1 METVR
6 RKMTPADWGVTTAGF
21 AVGVFAGLIIGGMA
35 ILLYSG
41 LWMLVVL
48 ALPLLLIQFLVE
60 GMIGG
65 FVAFWQRWRGG
76 PHEPEP
82 VQSNQSTDRPL
93 LRRYSF
99 SIGFVIGAVYGLA
112 TMPPL

>member
-1 METVR
+1 
-6 RKMTPADWGVTTAGF
+6 MTLADWGVTTAGLT
-21 AVGVFAGLIIGGMA
+21 VGVFVGLIIGGMI

-48 ALPLLLIQFLVE
+48 ALPLLLFQFLFE
-60 GMIGG
+60 GIIGG
-65 FVAFWQRWRGG
+65 LIALWQRWYGR
-76 PHEPEP
+76 PREPEP
-82 VQSNQSTDRPL
+82 IQSNPPANPPW